1 MYPHHDED
9 ARFPTAPEADRPK
22 AADDGL
28 RTTVMA
34 IWIAHLAGVLT
45 NGLGNVVAVA
55 IAYVKR
61 DDAHGTI
68 YADHVAKAIRYFWI
82 AAGIY
87 VVGWVLFIVVVG
99 WFVLLGLSIWVLV
112 FSIRGILRTRD
123 RRPYGP

>member
-1 MYPHHDED
+1 MYPHHEDD
-9 ARFPTAPEADRPK
+9 ARFPTRPEVEPPR

-28 RTTVMA
+28 HTTVMA
-34 IWIAHLAGVLT
+34 MWIAHLVGVFT

-61 DDAHGTI
+61 EDAHGTI
-68 YADHVAKAIRYFWI
+68 YADHFAKAIRYFWI

-87 VVGWVLFIVVVG
+87 VVGWVLVFVVVG
-99 WFVLLGLSIWVLV
+99 ALVLLGLSIWVLI